1 MQKHTFQLTS
11 EFIELIKL
19 LKLLGIAEHGSEAKM
34 MVDSEDIKLNGT
46 IESRYRAKLRTGDK
60 ILIGDD
66 IEIIIE

>member
-34 MVDSEDIKLNGT
+34 MVDNQEVHLNGN
-46 IESRYRAKLRTGDK
+46 IETRYRAKLRAGDQIK
-60 ILIGDD
+60 IGDE
-66 IEIIIE
+66 IEITIE

>member
-1 MQKHTFQLTS
+1 MQKHTFQLNS

-46 IESRYRAKLRTGDK
+46 IESRYRAKLRAGDK

>member
-34 MVDSEDIKLNGT
+34 MVDNEDIKLNGT
-46 IESRYRAKLRTGDK
+46 IESRYRAKLRAGDK
-60 ILIGDD
+60 IQISDE
-66 IEIIIE
+66 IEITIE

>member
-46 IESRYRAKLRTGDK
+46 IESRYRAKLRAGDK